1 MTTNKAFKRVVRARM
16 AKTGERYAAARR
28 SLIDANAE
36 IPTSAVTVEST
47 AGPTAYRLRGG
58 LHPETATLANVL
70 ANQGVVSGLTGEPL
84 TEAAILGIGGGL
96 GAGYIL
102 WEFKSHGAPVLT
114 LGFRNQWQYP
124 WIPGWTGKTLERLGI
139 EADVHQTGG
148 AKGAREALDARLDAG
163 EPVIA
168 SVDLQEMGTWGQP
181 DARSGIYGHTVVI
194 AGRESD
200 GTYLVDDRGNAP
212 FRITPDV
219 MAAARGRIGS
229 FKHRIVRLQ
238 TAEGP
243 IPADRLRAALQAGLV
258 DQVDHLRSG
267 SDSFSLPA
275 WRKWARMMTDGR
287 NTKAWPR
294 VFANGQGLFG
304 ALLGIVEAV
313 DANVS
318 PGGGHLRD
326 LYAASLDEAA
336 VALDRPALTDAADA
350 WRRAADAWD
359 ELADS
364 AVPPDLDGADKA
376 VDGAE
381 TVRGAVN
388 DGETVRGAVND
399 GEAGRTRVRAAADTA
414 WEIRARYAESFPLP
428 ADRIDEIL
436 RGLGDQLTG
445 IYQAEVDAVAAA
457 ARAIR

>member
-1 MTTNKAFKRVVRARM
+1 MTTDKAFKRVVRARM

-28 SLIDANAE
+28 SLIDADTD
-36 IPTSAVTVEST
+36 IPTFALTVET
-47 AGPTAYRLRGG
+47 AAGPTTYRLRGG

-102 WEFKSHGAPVLT
+102 WEFKSHDAPVLT

-148 AKGAREALDARLDAG
+148 AKGARGALDARLDGGA
-163 EPVIA
+163 PVIA
-168 SVDLQEMGTWGQP
+168 SVDLQETRTWGQP
-181 DARSGIYGHTVVI
+181 DALSGVYGHTIVI

-200 GTYLVDDRGNAP
+200 GTYLVDDRGKAP

-238 TAEGP
+238 TTEGP
-243 IPADRLRAALQAGLV
+243 IPADRLRTALQAGLV

-275 WRKWARMMTDGR
+275 WRKWARMLTDER
-287 NTKAWPR
+287 NAKAWPR
-294 VFANGQGLFG
+294 VFADGQGLFS
-304 ALLGIVEAV
+304 ALLAIVEAV

-318 PGGGHLRD
+318 PWGGHLRD

-336 VALDRPALTDAADA
+336 VALDRPALSDAADA

-364 AVPPDLDGADKA
+364 AVPPDLDGADDA
-376 VDGAE
+376 VEAAE
-381 TVRGAVN
+381 TLRS
-388 DGETVRGAVND
+388 AVND
-399 GEAGRTRVRAAADTA
+399 GEAGRTRVRASTDKA

-436 RGLGDQLTG
+436 RGLGDQLAG
-445 IYQAEVDAVAAA
+445 IYEAEVDAVAAT

>member
-1 MTTNKAFKRVVRARM
+1 MTTDKAFKRVVRARM

-28 SLIDANAE
+28 SLIDAE
-36 IPTSAVTVEST
+36 TDT
-47 AGPTAYRLRGG
+47 PTAALTIETADGRTRYRLRGG
-58 LHPETATLANVL
+58 VHPETATLANVL

-84 TEAAILGIGGGL
+84 TEATILGIGGGL

-102 WEFKSHGAPVLT
+102 WEFKGHEAPVLT

-148 AKGAREALDARLDAG
+148 AKGAREALDARLEAG
-163 EPVIA
+163 SPVIA
-168 SVDLQEMGTWGQP
+168 SVDLQEIGMWGLP
-181 DARSGIYGHTVVI
+181 DALTGVFGHTLVI

-200 GTYLVDDRGNAP
+200 GAYLVDDRGNAP

-219 MAAARGRIGS
+219 MAAGRGRIGS

-238 TAEGP
+238 TTEGP
-243 IPADRLRAALQAGLV
+243 IPADRIRAALQAGLV

-275 WRKWARMMTDGR
+275 WRKWARMMTDER
-287 NTKAWPR
+287 NAKAWPR
-294 VFANGQGLFG
+294 VFADGQGLFR

-318 PGGGHLRD
+318 PWGGHLRD

-359 ELADS
+359 ELADA
-364 AVPPDLDGADKA
+364 AVPPDLDGADDA
-376 VDGAE
+376 VAAAE
-381 TVRGAVN
+381 ALRS
-388 DGETVRGAVND
+388 AVND

-414 WEIRARYAESFPLP
+414 WEIRARYADSFPLP

-436 RGLGDQLTG
+436 GGLGDQLSG
-445 IYQAEVDAVAAA
+445 IYQAEVDAVATT